1 MEGISLH
8 DQAVWEET
16 CHPLADTFTT
26 WLPPAFRCPVSVSG
40 AGTHSPA
47 HTLPKYSRS
56 SGLEGPEPKHL
67 LFGLRNP
74 RTRETSDVRKSIWL
88 AVLFHSQVKQLMKLV
103 IRYMLYD
110 SSFLVTQSK
119 KNKLKVSA
127 QHIYRLNWLSF
138 ISERGCD
145 QCESIWSILVE

>member
-1 MEGISLH
+1 MYVTQVEQGFTYNKWSTTQVILNSSTREKNPVSRIAFIIGGQSPWKYQDKNKKKRMEGISLH

-74 RTRETSDVRKSIWL
+74 RTRETSDVRKSI
-88 AVLFHSQVKQLMKLV
+88 
-103 IRYMLYD
+103 
-110 SSFLVTQSK
+110 
-119 KNKLKVSA
+119 
-127 QHIYRLNWLSF
+127 
-138 ISERGCD
+138 
-145 QCESIWSILVE
+145 